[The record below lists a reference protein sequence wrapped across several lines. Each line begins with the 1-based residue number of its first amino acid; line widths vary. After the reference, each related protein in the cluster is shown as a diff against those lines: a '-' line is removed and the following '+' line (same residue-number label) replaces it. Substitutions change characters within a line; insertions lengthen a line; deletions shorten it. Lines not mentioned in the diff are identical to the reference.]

1 MFMGLC
7 WRARHSADSAPFVLG
22 EWLRNA
28 QLSDYGC
35 CVPRFDPQ
43 DTLTSHYVE
52 VLDVMIMYNPP
63 LVFWG
68 LWNSFKVLLPEATRN
83 KVIMVD
89 PADIKQLQDIVPQEV
104 RAPVGVGG
112 RGIARAVA
120 VKHSSL

>member
-1 MFMGLC
+1 MPVCPIL
-7 WRARHSADSAPFVLG
+7 L
-22 EWLRNA
+22 
-28 QLSDYGC
+28 
-35 CVPRFDPQ
+35 Q

-89 PADIKQLQDIVPQEV
+89 PADIRQLQDIVPQEV
-104 RAPVGVGG
+104 RGT
-112 RGIARAVA
+112 
-120 VKHSSL
+120 

>member
-1 MFMGLC
+1 MP
-7 WRARHSADSAPFVLG
+7 RRSADSGRYVCAFGRLLCL
-22 EWLRNA
+22 LRPPPP
-28 QLSDYGC
+28 L
-35 CVPRFDPQ
+35 Q

-89 PADIKQLQDIVPQEV
+89 PADIRQLQDIVPQEV
-104 RAPVGVGG
+104 RVCV
-112 RGIARAVA
+112 
-120 VKHSSL
+120 